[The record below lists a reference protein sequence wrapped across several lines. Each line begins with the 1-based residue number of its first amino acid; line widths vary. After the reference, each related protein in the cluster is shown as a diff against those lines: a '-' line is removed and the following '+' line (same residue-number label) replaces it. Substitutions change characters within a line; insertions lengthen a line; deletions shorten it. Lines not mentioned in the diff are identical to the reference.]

1 MAHRGKPGE
10 IPIQAHH
17 GAVMLHG
24 DGREYRVRYQVARC
38 VGLVAEFSQQHEVSG
53 AGACRK
59 VMGLG
64 GDGVDEC
71 EGQVDTW
78 PRTGA
83 GVKNGDGWP
92 GAAGAGGGELP
103 PKGVFDHSAQ
113 RLTTLAGSAF
123 GGSQ

>member
-1 MAHRGKPGE
+1 MPFCAYWGLLPGVQFQALVKHFGQH
-10 IPIQAHH
+10 PI
-17 GAVMLHG
+17 
-24 DGREYRVRYQVARC
+24 R
-38 VGLVAEFSQQHEVSG
+38 
-53 AGACRK
+53 
-59 VMGLG
+59 
-64 GDGVDEC
+64 
-71 EGQVDTW
+71 GQVDTW